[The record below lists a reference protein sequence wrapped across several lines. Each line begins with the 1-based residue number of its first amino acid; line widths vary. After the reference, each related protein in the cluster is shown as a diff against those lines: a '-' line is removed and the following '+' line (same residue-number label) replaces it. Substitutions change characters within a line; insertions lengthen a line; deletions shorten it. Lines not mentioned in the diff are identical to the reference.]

1 MTTRLLRTFVPAF
14 AGVLIT
20 ASLPLQAGQADR
32 TLDIYWIDSE
42 GGGSTLIVT
51 PNDESVLI
59 DAGNPGMRDSARIV
73 KAVTSAA
80 GLSRLDHLVTTHLHI
95 DHFGGAA
102 EVAQSV
108 PIGAVYNNGV
118 PDKDPD
124 GNLSDTRWPLVS
136 KPYREMAAGRR
147 VVIKPEDEISLKP
160 VAGNAAP
167 KLSLRC
173 YAAKQQYAAAPAG
186 AAAGKGCAEGKAK
199 DKDTSDNANSI
210 ALVLQFGDFRFFDG
224 GDMTWNTEA
233 GLVCPVNRVGL
244 VDVYQV
250 NHHGLD
256 VSNNPLLV
264 HSLVPTISVMN
275 NGPTKGCGTET
286 FATLKGAPTIKAM
299 YQVHRNV
306 RADSGNNTADE
317 FIANRESKCEANY
330 IKLSVDPSGKT
341 YTVSIPATG
350 HKRVFQTTAKR

>member
-1 MTTRLLRTFVPAF
+1 MKPRFLSSFVPVL
-14 AGVLIT
+14 AGVLT
-20 ASLPLQAGQADR
+20 TVALQAGRADR
-32 TLDIYWIDSE
+32 MLDIYWIDSE

-51 PNDESVLI
+51 PNDESILI

-73 KAVTSAA
+73 KAITGPA

-108 PIGAVYNNGV
+108 PVGAVYNNGL

-124 GNLSDTRWPLVS
+124 GNANDTRWLLTS
-136 KPYREMAAGRR
+136 KPYREMAAARR
-147 VVIKPEDEISLKP
+147 VVIKPDDEIALKP
-160 VAGNAAP
+160 VAGADAP

-173 YAAKQQYAAAPAG
+173 FAAKQQYATAPAK
-186 AAAGKGCAEGKAK
+186 AAAGVGCSEAKTK

-233 GLVCPVNRVGL
+233 GLVCPVNRVGTI
-244 VDVYQV
+244 DVYQV

-256 VSNNPLLV
+256 VSNNPLLI
-264 HSLVPTISVMN
+264 HSLAPTVSVMN
-275 NGPTKGCGTET
+275 NGSTKGCGAES
-286 FATLKGAPTIKAM
+286 FATLKGTPTIKAM

-306 RADSGNNTADE
+306 RPDSENNTADQ

-330 IKLSVDPSGKT
+330 IKLSVDPTGKT
-341 YTVSIPATG
+341 YTVTIPATG